1 MDTNLTYENARAGM
15 VLDLNHTGIVIVH
28 VINLGL
34 YKILLTIDSDKY
46 ITIFTLGR
54 KSKGI
59 KCVHSYDIDGLYR
72 KLLSYQ

>member
-34 YKILLTIDSDKY
+34 YKVLITIDSAKY
-46 ITIFTLGR
+46 LTIFSLGR
-54 KSKGI
+54 RSKNI
-59 KCVHSYDIDGLYR
+59 KCIHSFDIDGAYHE
-72 KLLSYQ
+72 LLSYQ